1 MRKRRQLFLFSR
13 CLRHEPPLEGE
24 KAQATLLIQSLPTP
38 RAFPGRQESAGNSSY
53 SVVAYATSLP
63 WKARKRRQLFF
74 LSLRRRRE
82 REISLITRLFPACS
96 ALRKTQVR
104 GNALITRLFPACSA
118 LKKTQVRGNA
128 LITRL
133 FPARLALK
141 KTQVRGNALVSRLFP
156 ACLALKTAQVRGNPY
171 ITRLFPARPALKGS
185 SGTGKIS

>member
-96 ALRKTQVR
+96 AL
-104 GNALITRLFPACSA
+104 
-118 LKKTQVRGNA
+118 KKTQVRGNA